1 VGRLEWWLRPRRDV
15 GWYLLL
21 TGVPTRRLEVDPAI
35 ADLAR
40 DTTSADHDWYLHAE
54 LSAILSTTL
63 ALDAAEATL
72 HPRPQ
77 IERRRFRSRLDAGHY
92 EIHVAD
98 IEPVILAHT
107 VPELQ
112 LSSVSNVNVLEGNL
126 SAPALQAALRRIALL
141 GGRIVAVFHSGTED

>member
-1 VGRLEWWLRPRRDV
+1 MHMTSLRMDARSGVWSGGCALGGMSAGTSLLE
-15 GWYLLL
+15 
-21 TGVPTRRLEVDPAI
+21 GVPTRRLQVDPAVD
-35 ADLAR
+35 DLAR
-40 DTTSADHDWYLHAE
+40 DTASADHDWYLYAE

-63 ALDAAEATL
+63 ALDAAEAAL

-112 LSSVSNVNVLEGNL
+112 LSSVSNVNVLEGDL
-126 SAPALQAALRRIALL
+126 SAPRSRPRCAA
-141 GGRIVAVFHSGTED
+141 